1 MSNVAAGILRHRVRI
16 DARVTHLNSSG
27 EQETAWEEVATV
39 WAAIEPVSGRELLL
53 ADQVQSKV
61 STRIKMRARSG
72 VLASMRAV
80 HGSTVYNIEAVIPDN
95 ESGQEWLTLQC
106 SSGVSD
112 G

>member
-1 MSNVAAGILRHRVRI
+1 MSNVAAGRLRHRVTLQEQVVAI
-16 DARVTHLNSSG
+16 NTAG
-27 EQETAWEEVATV
+27 EQVREWEDVATV
-39 WAAIEPVSGRELLL
+39 WAAIEPLSGREMLL

-61 STRIKMRARSG
+61 NTRIVIRSRDG
-72 VLASMRAV
+72 VLASMRAI

-106 SSGVSD
+106 YSGVSE